1 MHSCVFF
8 LFLGVRPL
16 ASANIG
22 NAPVTELDSWVPRH
36 APHTDVVVF
45 GMQESTYG
53 AAPPVATGEDLDAE
67 QQAALQSAVAKEEI
81 NEAKEAVSKKTKAE
95 TAKTAAAAT
104 AKDHEHDDDDMDSDD
119 DDDHGKSISGS
130 MDSSSSSHDQGG
142 PKVPGSQHLL
152 TAIAAHLGPDFE
164 LLASVMRG
172 QMRIRAY
179 VRKALRPECVNL
191 ETGAEN
197 TGLGGVV
204 ANKGGQVLKFELR
217 GTTMVFV
224 NAHLAA
230 HENAKHCAARDDSV
244 AEVLHG
250 VRLGPDKT
258 QDLTQ
263 FDHLFWFGDLNYRVE
278 PPAEVRF

>member
-1 MHSCVFF
+1 VC
-8 LFLGVRPL
+8 LCGL

-53 AAPPVATGEDLDAE
+53 AAPPVASGEDLNSE
-67 QQAALQSAVAKEEI
+67 QQAALQSAVAKEELK
-81 NEAKEAVSKKTKAE
+81 EAKEAVSRKTKAE
-95 TAKTAAAAT
+95 AAKTAAAAAAT
-104 AKDHEHDDDDMDSDD
+104 AKEDEDDDDDDDDSDD
-119 DDDHGKSISGS
+119 DDAKSNPGGS
-130 MDSSSSSHDQGG
+130 MDSSSSSQKDQG

-152 TAIAAHLGPDFE
+152 TAIAQHLGPDFE

-179 VRKALRPECVNL
+179 VRKALRKECTHL

-217 GTTMVFV
+217 GTTLVFV

-244 AEVLHG
+244 AEVLQG
-250 VRLGPDKT
+250 VRLGADRT

-263 FDHLFWFGDLNYRVE
+263 FDHVFWFGDLNYRVE
-278 PPAEVRF
+278 PPAEVTRD